1 MHISE
6 LHKVEPPIG
15 QRVEFQVS
23 EGRDGRTA
31 ATNVVLIEDSDMG
44 DLVNL
49 DVAVMG
55 ARGEPSPRAALL
67 RVKSALAATDGEIER
82 VLVGKEKLAAEM
94 GAGADVEQDFRAK
107 VSGEAASLVEMMKR
121 GVDWT
126 LGQFGSRATRKT
138 AELLSV
144 SALHSAIGDAALA
157 EAAEEL
163 QRLEAK
169 RERLH
174 VAQVAVIRET
184 IREAIQDPLLVEYGG
199 LLEQLQEILPRL
211 KGVERFLTPQ
221 SHDYRPDASRIA
233 LTVPNFARG
242 DGSDQAVVVEPRE
255 IAKVEAHLHAFAGA
269 LERDPMAPRPE
280 LPPLDASAD
289 PSTTYDQ
296 LTAPERA
303 AVDRDFIAV
312 TNHRKTVDSNFSP
325 NSCARPRPT
334 SPSQTRGHRK

>member
-1 MHISE
+1 
-6 LHKVEPPIG
+6 
-15 QRVEFQVS
+15 
-23 EGRDGRTA
+23 
-31 ATNVVLIEDSDMG
+31 MG

-49 DVAVMG
+49 WDVAVMG

-94 GAGADVEQDFRAK
+94 GAGADVERDFRAK

-169 RERLH
+169 RERLY
-174 VAQVAVIRET
+174 VAQAGIIKEVIREALQ
-184 IREAIQDPLLVEYGG
+184 EPLLADYGI
-199 LLEQLQEILPRL
+199 LLDRFQEILPRL
-211 KGVERFLTPQ
+211 RGVERFLTPQ
-221 SHDYRPDASRIA
+221 SHEYRPNVARLA
-233 LTVPNFARG
+233 VLVPNFAKD
-242 DGSDQAVVVEPRE
+242 DGSEQALVAEARE
-255 IAKVEAHLHAFAGA
+255 VAKVESLLAAFAA
-269 LERDPMAPRPE
+269 ELERDPMAKCPE
-280 LPPLDASAD
+280 LPPFDASAD
-289 PSTTYDQ
+289 DSISYDQ
-296 LTAPERA
+296 LTPPERA
-303 AVDRDFIAV
+303 AVDRDFVAV
-312 TNHRKTVDSNFSP
+312 TKQRETPDSRLF
-325 NSCARPRPT
+325 AQQVLDAT
-334 SPSQTRGHRK
+334 KAAIGFTA